1 MQRKAW
7 VSNVIIGVML
17 MGILCLALPF
27 DSIVASAKTEGVYYK
42 GDTNK
47 PNASLM
53 INVYQGSEFIEPIM
67 HALTEGGAK
76 ATFFVGGSWASR
88 NPEIVKKI
96 VDNGFEIGN
105 HGYLHKDHDK
115 ISAERQS
122 QEITTCHDLIKQ
134 LTGVEMTLFAP
145 PSGAYNRTTVEI
157 CNTLNYKTI
166 MWTLDTIDWRDK
178 SSDLVFK
185 RATKKIQNGNLILM
199 HPTAHTLEALP
210 SVINAYTRAG
220 IQLVSVSDNIMST
233 I

>member
-17 MGILCLALPF
+17 MGLLCLALPF
-27 DSIVASAKTEGVYYK
+27 DSIVASAKTERVYYK

-115 ISAERQS
+115 ISAERQR

>member
-17 MGILCLALPF
+17 MGLLCLALPF
-27 DSIVASAKTEGVYYK
+27 DSIVASAKTEGVYYN
-42 GDTNK
+42 GDTTK

-67 HALTEGGAK
+67 HALTEGGVK

-88 NPEIVKKI
+88 NPELVKKI

-115 ISAERQS
+115 ISAERQR

-134 LTGVEMTLFAP
+134 ITGVEMTLFAP

-178 SSDLVFK
+178 SSDLVFR

-210 SVINAYTRAG
+210 SIISAYTRAG

>member
-1 MQRKAW
+1 
-7 VSNVIIGVML
+7 
-17 MGILCLALPF
+17 
-27 DSIVASAKTEGVYYK
+27 
-42 GDTNK
+42 
-47 PNASLM
+47 
-53 INVYQGSEFIEPIM
+53 M
-67 HALTEGGAK
+67 HALSEGGAK

-88 NPEIVKKI
+88 NPELVKKI

-115 ISAERQS
+115 ISVERQR

-134 LTGVEMTLFAP
+134 ITGVEMTLFAP
-145 PSGAYNRTTVEI
+145 PSGAYNRATVKI

-210 SVINAYTRAG
+210 SVISAYTKAG

>member
-1 MQRKAW
+1 
-7 VSNVIIGVML
+7 ML
-17 MGILCLALPF
+17 MGLLCLALPF
-27 DSIVASAKTEGVYYK
+27 DSIVASAKTEGVYYN
-42 GDTNK
+42 GDITK

-88 NPEIVKKI
+88 NPELVKKI

-115 ISAERQS
+115 ISAERQR

-210 SVINAYTRAG
+210 SVISAYTRAG